1 MENLKNQ
8 QNRIKQERVEHDQD
22 TEKNRLS
29 IIEESEAIL
38 EELRR
43 RIIRSE
49 QIIQEEASRGKELN
63 QEEIERQ
70 CDQLFGQGPPIQFIP
85 RKGNALDQRMF
96 QLIVQEN
103 IRVPIIWIREQMYLI
118 GSKTCMCQIKQQNV
132 TVNVGGGYHVFEEFV
147 PYNHRI
153 FERTLVINMINSGQ
167 SLEFVCDQ
175 LCQGQRIK
183 DVVYPLNRQTT
194 GGAISSPER
203 RLSTSPTYRQQRSGV
218 TDTSDQSPNRYSNE
232 YEKVSPKSRV
242 SVGRNSNGSGASPN
256 SRKGHF

>member
-1 MENLKNQ
+1 MENLRNQ
-8 QNRIKQERVEHDQD
+8 QTRIKQERVEHDQE

-85 RKGNALDQRMF
+85 RKGNALDQRMY

-103 IRVPIIWIREQMYLI
+103 IRVPIIWIRE
-118 GSKTCMCQIKQQNV
+118 
-132 TVNVGGGYHVFEEFV
+132 
-147 PYNHRI
+147 
-153 FERTLVINMINSGQ
+153 
-167 SLEFVCDQ
+167 
-175 LCQGQRIK
+175 
-183 DVVYPLNRQTT
+183 
-194 GGAISSPER
+194 
-203 RLSTSPTYRQQRSGV
+203 
-218 TDTSDQSPNRYSNE
+218 
-232 YEKVSPKSRV
+232 
-242 SVGRNSNGSGASPN
+242 
-256 SRKGHF
+256 

>member
-1 MENLKNQ
+1 
-8 QNRIKQERVEHDQD
+8 
-22 TEKNRLS
+22 
-29 IIEESEAIL
+29 
-38 EELRR
+38 
-43 RIIRSE
+43 
-49 QIIQEEASRGKELN
+49 
-63 QEEIERQ
+63 
-70 CDQLFGQGPPIQFIP
+70 
-85 RKGNALDQRMF
+85 
-96 QLIVQEN
+96 
-103 IRVPIIWIREQMYLI
+103 MYLI

-203 RLSTSPTYRQQRSGV
+203 RLSMSPTFRQRKGEEG
-218 TDTSDQSPNRYSNE
+218 DSPNRLDNE
-232 YEKVSPKSRV
+232 YAGAKRLSGYVKKGTGSREMTPTSVTRKSAGLGQSRSPHGSP
-242 SVGRNSNGSGASPN
+242 GNGYWLWD
-256 SRKGHF
+256 